1 VTSRTLSRAGRWD
14 PAMWACCDGWEVP
27 VEANAIVPRSDE
39 VHRELHAPELES
51 DRLSDESP
59 QMGEAV
65 QQQIG
70 EAPRVFGTL
79 SSNSSDATSLKR
91 KRMSTHRRSISSMNA
106 TGALPTPKEPE
117 RETWQL
123 LMQLGLDLRT
133 RRKSSIIS
141 AECGID
147 DAYDF
152 QDLLGKGGFG
162 KVFQAVSKKDG
173 QPCAIKCVD
182 MKNTDPEV
190 FQRELEQA
198 RKLQNPHLVRLIAAY
213 QDERTF
219 FLVMELYQGGDLLTE
234 VTQHGL
240 RREGSGLA
248 VGIPEQCLVEYA
260 WQMFSAVAYLHYHF
274 IAHRDIKC
282 ENFMKASLAANAPL
296 KLIDLGVSACF
307 KGGLTEVV
315 GTITTIAPEVFSR
328 RYNETL
334 VGAKA
339 SCWMERV

>member
-1 VTSRTLSRAGRWD
+1 
-14 PAMWACCDGWEVP
+14 
-27 VEANAIVPRSDE
+27 
-39 VHRELHAPELES
+39 
-51 DRLSDESP
+51 
-59 QMGEAV
+59 
-65 QQQIG
+65 
-70 EAPRVFGTL
+70 
-79 SSNSSDATSLKR
+79 
-91 KRMSTHRRSISSMNA
+91 MNA

-328 RYNETL
+328 RYNEQCDLWSVGVTLFMCAVCMEPWVTDGGVRYMNESEIKRCLVDPGFQIPYDRRRWDLRSTEIRTL
-334 VGAKA
+334 VRSLLVRDPQKRPRAQEVLSQNRWVKGCRKPR
-339 SCWMERV
+339 CCRWF